1 MSSDESWSR
10 RRAVEVHDET
20 AQAFVAEYGS
30 GDIFNSPFRYGRHLI
45 DRAWADCV
53 SELPRGATC
62 LDVGCGV
69 GAYMTRL
76 LDRGFEVTGIE
87 PSAQMRRLAAMS
99 VRPDLVSDG
108 SVLQLPVSSSTVD
121 FVYAIEVFRYLEAED
136 NARGHSEI
144 VQVLKPGGL
153 YFGTYVNKWALDGFR
168 QLSQLRRLSARMKGR
183 SRRYHVEFETPFSLQ
198 QKLRAAGFSTV
209 AVHGAMFAPL
219 RVLHKL
225 SRRLAAAISK
235 RTMPYESGLSRSG
248 PFRSMAGH
256 LIVVARR

>member
-1 MSSDESWSR
+1 M
-10 RRAVEVHDET
+10 
-20 AQAFVAEYGS
+20 
-30 GDIFNSPFRYGRHLI
+30 
-45 DRAWADCV
+45 
-53 SELPRGATC
+53 
-62 LDVGCGV
+62 
-69 GAYMTRL
+69 
-76 LDRGFEVTGIE
+76 
-87 PSAQMRRLAAMS
+87 
-99 VRPDLVSDG
+99 RPDLVSDG

-144 VQVLKPGGL
+144 VRVLRPGGL

-168 QLSQLRRLSARMKGR
+168 QLSQLRRLSARVKGT

-225 SRRLAAAISK
+225 SPRLAAAMSK
-235 RTMPYESGLSRSG
+235 RTMPYETGLSRSG
-248 PFRSMAGH
+248 PVRSIAGH

>member
-30 GDIFNSPFRYGRHLI
+30 GDIFDSPFRYGRHLI

-76 LDRGFEVTGIE
+76 LDRGFRSNRHRAKCRDAEACSNE
-87 PSAQMRRLAAMS
+87 RPSRSRLRRFGVAIAS
-99 VRPDLVSDG
+99 
-108 SVLQLPVSSSTVD
+108 LQLDGRFRIRHRGFQISRGRGQCARSQRDRSS
-121 FVYAIEVFRYLEAED
+121 
-136 NARGHSEI
+136 
-144 VQVLKPGGL
+144 LKPGGL